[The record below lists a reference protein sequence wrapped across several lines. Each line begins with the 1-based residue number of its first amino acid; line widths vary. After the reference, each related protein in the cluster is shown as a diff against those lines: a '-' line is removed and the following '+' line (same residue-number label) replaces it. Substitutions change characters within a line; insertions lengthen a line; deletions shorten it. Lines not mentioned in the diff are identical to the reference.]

1 MRPPAV
7 ASGYRPTRS
16 ARIRSSRIPDR
27 RPGGRFA
34 RFRGYH
40 TPPRPRKT
48 LYRQSSKPVFRRSA
62 SACNVQSRSTAR
74 CLSRR
79 MVSGSSR
86 TSSTLRSAAAVGA
99 GLVDVTPPAARFSA
113 AARSVVF
120 FILALPAST
129 RTGSRSGHRGR
140 SRTRALTRST
150 SLRAG
155 ADDSSSPGC
164 IAGRVALDVDQGDP
178 AALVQEYPPL
188 ALLPATRGSHAYY
201 VDAQAGDRRSG
212 PFRSVRFGVAGDVIA
227 GPRSFLRLD
236 HDEHN
241 VVELAERIVF
251 GPDRWF
257 FPDKSASIGTRN
269 NALFLALQQWALP
282 RETGHSRADWE
293 RAVVEQARALN
304 ATMRDPLA
312 DYEVAATGRSVA
324 GWRWGLP
331 ASAHAAAFRALQA
344 ERGRAGHGESK
355 AKGGRAGKRKADPA
369 SARSTRP
376 WEAAGVSRAT
386 WYRRKKGALRPDN
399 NLYQGGP
406 IRAPAEPAA

>member
-1 MRPPAV
+1 MSGEAVESASVAARAVVGLPPSMMADHLD
-7 ASGYRPTRS
+7 RQRR
-16 ARIRSSRIPDR
+16 ARDVWTARLRAAGIDPDR
-27 RPGGRFA
+27 LPQWTPGPLLDEIVDAIYELADRGGRFVLTKLH
-34 RFRGYH
+34 RGESR
-40 TPPRPRKT
+40 PRPCWQDWPDAQPRAERVVQH
-48 LYRQSSKPVFRRSA
+48 LRDGGLIGIVPASLSA
-62 SACNVQSRSTAR
+62 S
-74 CLSRR
+74 
-79 MVSGSSR
+79 
-86 TSSTLRSAAAVGA
+86 
-99 GLVDVTPPAARFSA
+99 
-113 AARSVVF
+113 
-120 FILALPAST
+120 
-129 RTGSRSGHRGR
+129 
-140 SRTRALTRST
+140 
-150 SLRAG
+150 
-155 ADDSSSPGC
+155 
-164 IAGRVALDVDQGDP
+164 ALDVDQGDP
-178 AALVQEYPPL
+178 AALVQAYPPL
-188 ALLPATRGSHAYY
+188 ALLPATRGAHAYY

-212 PFRSVRFGVAGDVIA
+212 PFRSDRFGVAGDVIA

-257 FPDKSASIGTRN
+257 FPDNRLPTFAEVEQDVLFHPRYSPAPSTRTPGTPSVAAPSVAQATIGTRN

-282 RETGHSRADWE
+282 RETGHSLADWE

-344 ERGRAGHGESK
+344 ERGRAGRGESK
-355 AKGGRAGKRKADPA
+355 AKGGRTGKRKADPA

-386 WYRRKKGALRPDN
+386 WYRRKKGAVRPDN
-399 NLYQGGP
+399 ILYQGGP
-406 IRAPAEPAA
+406 FRAPAEPAA

>member
-1 MRPPAV
+1 MSGETVESSSVAARAV
-7 ASGYRPTRS
+7 VGLTPSMMADQRRERDVWT
-16 ARIRSSRIPDR
+16 ARLRAAGIDPDR
-27 RPGGRFA
+27 LSQWTPGPLPDESVDAIYELAGRGGRFVLT
-34 RFRGYH
+34 RLHRGESR
-40 TPPRPRKT
+40 PRPCWQDWTDAQPRAERVVQH
-48 LYRQSSKPVFRRSA
+48 LRDGGLIGIVPASLSA
-62 SACNVQSRSTAR
+62 S
-74 CLSRR
+74 
-79 MVSGSSR
+79 
-86 TSSTLRSAAAVGA
+86 
-99 GLVDVTPPAARFSA
+99 
-113 AARSVVF
+113 
-120 FILALPAST
+120 
-129 RTGSRSGHRGR
+129 
-140 SRTRALTRST
+140 
-150 SLRAG
+150 
-155 ADDSSSPGC
+155 
-164 IAGRVALDVDQGDP
+164 ALDVDQGDP

-257 FPDKSASIGTRN
+257 FPDNRLPTFAEVEQGILFHPLHPLHPRYSPAPSTRTPGTPPVAAPSVAQATIGTRN
-269 NALFLALQQWALP
+269 NALFLALHQWALP

-406 IRAPAEPAA
+406 FRAPAEPAA